1 MRLITGI
8 ILLVVSTFL
17 GFSYSGRYGERRKTF
32 ERLGSFNSRVKTEV
46 VFSKGSL
53 VSLVKNTDCD
63 NPATEYIRDF
73 FLEKKESEDKLK
85 IFTKEEKDFFT
96 DYVRRIGQGDKKSQ
110 MDYLEAAEAKINE
123 YISAAEEADKKYRP
137 LCIKLGFLFGL
148 IILIILL

>member
-1 MRLITGI
+1 MSARLLSPASASVPAANSTRYPIATHLKI
-8 ILLVVSTFL
+8 I
-17 GFSYSGRYGERRKTF
+17 
-32 ERLGSFNSRVKTEV
+32 
-46 VFSKGSL
+46 SKYSL

-110 MDYLEAAEAKINE
+110 PDYLEAAEAKING
-123 YISAAEEADKKYRP
+123 YIAAAEEADKKYRP